1 MTLRAIPQGGVPI
14 GMMNAIQGTAVT
26 MNLTTL
32 ATGNSQNAAGSILP
46 SDMVFITVADGTNK
60 GVTLP
65 DPNKYGGALGDI
77 FTVVNSASGQT
88 ISVFPPAG
96 GNISGA
102 GSNTASSLVNNKVNN
117 YYLVSFTATS
127 SVWTVDAGA

>member
-1 MTLRAIPQGGVPI
+1 
-14 GMMNAIQGTAVT
+14 MNAIQGTPVT

-32 ATGNSQNAAGSILP
+32 ATGNSQNATNSILP
-46 SDMVFITVADGTNK
+46 SDFVLITTADGTNK

-65 DPNKYGGALGDI
+65 DPNKYGGAPGDI
-77 FTVVNSASGQT
+77 WVVVNGASGQT
-88 ISVFPPAG
+88 ISVFPPTG

-102 GSNTASSLVNNKVNN
+102 GANTANSLVNNKVNN
-117 YYLVSFTATS
+117 YYLVSFTSTT